1 MAFNAYH
8 GVTQTTDNSCGAF
21 SLAAALVHLG
31 ATAVP
36 TILNTGNLTQ
46 RYTAPGPAALAQR
59 IYQTTGNLLL
69 NLAVPAPTATYQYEE
84 PVDNYNP
91 PSALAYIASQFG
103 LTTNNVIVYY
113 TNQAA
118 GILQNIQATNV
129 GAGPDLLETEI
140 DLITTQPAYG
150 LVNGP
155 VNYTQ
160 KPGAQEAHLLVVENL
175 NHTIAL
181 NDTEVYDPG
190 YGYVGP
196 YTLNNNGPLPLT
208 QISFTLP
215 SGLVVDYDFSGVWI
229 KLKA

>member
-1 MAFNAYH
+1 MPFNAYQ
-8 GVTQTTDNSCGAF
+8 GVQQTTDNSCGAF

-31 ATAVP
+31 SATIP
-36 TILNTGNLTQ
+36 NILNTGNLAQ
-46 RYTAPGPAALAQR
+46 RYTAPGPEALAQR

-69 NLAVPAPTATYQYEE
+69 NLLAPAPTATYQYEE
-84 PVDNYNP
+84 PVGDYNP
-91 PSALAYIASQFG
+91 PSALAFVARQFG
-103 LTTNNVIVYY
+103 PAVHNIIVYY
-113 TNQAA
+113 NNQAA
-118 GILQNIQATNV
+118 GLLQNIQVTNV
-129 GAGPDLLETEI
+129 GAGADLLETEI
-140 DLITTQPAYG
+140 NLITTQPAYG

-160 KPGAQEAHLLVVENL
+160 KPGPNEAHLLVVENL

-181 NDTEVYDPG
+181 NENEVYDPG

-215 SGLVVDYDFSGVWI
+215 GGLVVKYDFSGVWI
-229 KLKA
+229 RLQV

>member
-1 MAFNAYH
+1 MPFNAYQ
-8 GVTQTTDNSCGAF
+8 GVQQTTDNSCGAF

-31 ATAVP
+31 SATIP
-36 TILNTGNLTQ
+36 NILNTGNLAQ
-46 RYTAPGPAALAQR
+46 RYTAPGPEALAQR

-69 NLAVPAPTATYQYEE
+69 NLLAPAPTATYQYEE
-84 PVDNYNP
+84 PVGDYNP
-91 PSALAYIASQFG
+91 PSALAFVARQFG
-103 LTTNNVIVYY
+103 PAVHNIIVYY
-113 TNQAA
+113 NNQAA
-118 GILQNIQATNV
+118 GLLQNIQVTNV
-129 GAGPDLLETEI
+129 GAGADLLETEI
-140 DLITTQPAYG
+140 NLITTQPAYG

-160 KPGAQEAHLLVVENL
+160 KPGPNEAHLLVVENL

-181 NDTEVYDPG
+181 NENEVYDPG

-215 SGLVVDYDFSGVWI
+215 GGLVVKYDFSGVWI
-229 KLKA
+229 RLRV

>member
-8 GVTQTTDNSCGAF
+8 GVQQTTTNSCGAF
-21 SLAAALVHLG
+21 ALAAALTHLG
-31 ATAVP
+31 SATLP
-36 TILNTGNLTQ
+36 DILNTGNLAQ

-59 IYQTTGNLLL
+59 IYQITGNLLL
-69 NLAVPAPTATYQYEE
+69 NLLAPTPTATYRYQA
-84 PVDNYNP
+84 PVNDYNP
-91 PSALAYIASQFG
+91 PSALAFVARQFG
-103 LTTNNVIVYY
+103 LAVNNIIVYY
-113 TNQAA
+113 NNNAA
-118 GILQNIQATNV
+118 GILQHIQVTNV
-129 GAGPDLLETEI
+129 GAGTDLLATEI

-160 KPGAQEAHLLVVENL
+160 KPGPKEAHLVVVENL

-181 NDTEVYDPG
+181 NETELYDSA

-215 SGLVVDYDFSGVWI
+215 SGPTVNYQFSGVWI
-229 KLKA
+229 KLNV